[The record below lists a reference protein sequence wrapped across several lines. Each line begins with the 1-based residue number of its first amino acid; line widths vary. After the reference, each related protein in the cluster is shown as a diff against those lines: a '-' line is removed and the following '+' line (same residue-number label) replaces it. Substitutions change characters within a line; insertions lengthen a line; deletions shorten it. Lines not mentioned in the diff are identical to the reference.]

1 MNNIILAYLFRYLEL
16 LTKAY
21 FEDDP
26 LNVKPSIEKTLL
38 MIELEISKGFE
49 KEEIS

>member
-1 MNNIILAYLFRYLEL
+1 MNNIIIAYLYRYLEL

-21 FEDDP
+21 FDGDP

-38 MIELEISKGFE
+38 LIEMEINKGIE
-49 KEEIS
+49 MEEVK